1 MKQKKL
7 ISYLLALVFVLG
19 LFLVSMVLDALPPA
33 LEEVVPTHAPTIQT
47 DPTDLE
53 PSPTEH
59 GALDENGHYNSKEEV
74 ALYIHLYGKLPENY
88 ITKSECQKLGYDHS
102 RAQYAVPDGAI
113 GGDRF
118 GNREGLLPKAPGRT
132 WTECDIDTWDKNA
145 RGKKRIVFSN
155 DGLVYYTDDH
165 YESFELL
172 YGEE

>member
-1 MKQKKL
+1 MNKKKL
-7 ISYLLALVFVLG
+7 VSYILALALVLG
-19 LFLVSMVLDALPPA
+19 LFLVNTVLDAFPPV
-33 LEEVVPTHAPTIQT
+33 LEEVVPTHPSTIQT
-47 DPTDLE
+47 DPTYPTPAPTNSKTLE
-53 PSPTEH
+53 K
-59 GALDENGHYNSKEEV
+59 NGHYNSKEDV
-74 ALYIHLYGKLPENY
+74 SLYIHIYGELPENY

-113 GGDRF
+113 GGDTF

-132 WTECDIDTWDKNA
+132 WKECDIDTWDKNA

-155 DGLVYYTDDH
+155 DGLIYYTDDH